1 MIDWTHPPKRKKTN
15 KPQDTNN
22 QLYWQEAFCCCCWV
36 WTGLHANI
44 RWAVIKSIYYFVCV
58 EPWPVVTYCS
68 NILSFELS
76 LLTRMDF
83 RQLAKD
89 HLVSNSKSFL
99 RLEKASLNQP
109 KHKRTNL
116 AETNEDNKKVQYY
129 SKMTHARNQ
138 LLFCFVFYRSSGTA
152 GRRHSVPLKRCQVH
166 PGAVNQPVCR

>member
-1 MIDWTHPPKRKKTN
+1 MIDWTHPPKRRKKN
-15 KPQDTNN
+15 PQDTNN

-36 WTGLHANI
+36 WTGLHANM
-44 RWAVIKSIYYFVCV
+44 RWAVIKSIYYFVNCV

-83 RQLAKD
+83 RQLAK
-89 HLVSNSKSFL
+89 VSNSKSFL

-116 AETNEDNKKVQYY
+116 AETNEDNKKVEYY
-129 SKMTHARNQ
+129 SKMTHHMPGTSCCS
-138 LLFCFVFYRSSGTA
+138 FGFFYRSSETA